1 MTTGMQ
7 RTAEASRWLLWLTVL
22 ACMSCLVQHLQAL
35 GADDK
40 TTLRDLRYRGTVPQ
54 TTDYSCGAAAV
65 ACLLQE
71 YYGIPATEQEIL
83 QLAGTQMLARGEEP
97 GLMHGLTAYDLKVAS
112 ETLGL
117 PMAGYELTHTQLED
131 YFRRGGLPLIAHVT
145 QPQYHYLVVIGM
157 AAGHTLLSD
166 PAWGRY
172 IAPLR
177 ELVDVRAMS
186 GIFLVPLPNGEQA
199 ARAKNEQDMAL
210 EWMRS
215 RISQLCLLREGML

>member
-1 MTTGMQ
+1 MHLAAG
-7 RTAEASRWLLWLTVL
+7 RSRPLLCLIVL
-22 ACMSCLVQHLQAL
+22 ACLGFMLQHRQVSCADG
-35 GADDK
+35 GA
-40 TTLRDLRYRGTVPQ
+40 TLRDLRYRGTVPQ

-83 QLAGTQMLARGEEP
+83 QLAEAQVLARGEEP

-112 ETLGL
+112 ETFGL
-117 PMAGYELTHTQLED
+117 PMAGYELTHNQLED

-157 AAGHTLLSD
+157 AAGHILLSD

-186 GIFLVPLPNGEQA
+186 GVFLVPLPNGEQA

>member
-1 MTTGMQ
+1 MHPTL
-7 RTAEASRWLLWLTVL
+7 RRSHPLLYLVAL
-22 ACMSCLVQHLQAL
+22 ACAGFMLQHRLPVSA
-35 GADDK
+35 GDEA
-40 TTLRDLRYRGTVPQ
+40 TFRDLRYRGTVPQ

-71 YYGIPATEQEIL
+71 YFGIPTTEQEIL
-83 QLAGTQMLARGEEP
+83 ELTKKQMIARGEDP
-97 GLMHGLTAYDLKVAS
+97 GLTHGLTAYDLKVAA

-131 YFRRGGLPLIAHVT
+131 YFRRGGLPVIAHVT

-157 AAGHTLLSD
+157 AVGHTLLSD

-177 ELVDVRAMS
+177 ELVDIRGMS
-186 GIFLVPLPNGEQA
+186 GVFLVPLPNAEQVS
-199 ARAKNEQDMAL
+199 RVKREQDMAL

-215 RISQLCLLREGML
+215 RVSQLKHLRESML